1 MPITPQG
8 VLFACRNSLEFLFA
22 LVSGCHVVDGAFAT
36 RRKVAR
42 ASTSRQDGLPAA
54 PAPRRKRASAA
65 DTAAI
70 KASFRSIEFP
80 QKGEIVE

>member
-1 MPITPQG
+1 MLSTVRLRLAGKSQG
-8 VLFACRNSLEFLFA
+8 R
-22 LVSGCHVVDGAFAT
+22 
-36 RRKVAR
+36 AR
-42 ASTSRQDGLPAA
+42 AVKTRGILEKPVERFGLPAA